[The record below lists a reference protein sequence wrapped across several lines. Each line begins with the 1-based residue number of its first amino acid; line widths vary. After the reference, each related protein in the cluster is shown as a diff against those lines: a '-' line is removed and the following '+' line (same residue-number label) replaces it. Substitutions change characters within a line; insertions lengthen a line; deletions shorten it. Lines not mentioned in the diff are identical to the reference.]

1 VFVYAPT
8 RKENNV
14 LKKTFTYG
22 RLVFGTLLAIVF
34 AYIFYQI
41 SIALRDQKIQ
51 TVHVS
56 LETAGQTVKGTA
68 LLVRDEV
75 VLPDITQPYYSL
87 TRSDGEKVASGDHYA
102 RIFSSSAESIAYNE
116 QLSMQTVYDRLSAIH
131 TTFHENYE
139 LSEINQD
146 IQSLLTIRPN
156 PGQNCSASA
165 VASLDLG
172 NILAKRYYALSDEAN
187 LEDVLNYYNMRL
199 ASSSESYGTLLT
211 TSVGGYYSS
220 TADGFE
226 AILNMENA
234 SNISCKEVQKYISD
248 PAAHTNAFAS
258 CPGRIVTDYRWKF
271 LLPSSAEDAKDLKL
285 NKRYQVSI
293 MGNRISATL
302 TSVSPEIEGMVV
314 LEFTSSADIGKYS
327 AYRTADVTVV
337 IEEYTGY
344 RIPIDAMR
352 MIDGKTGVFCLQGYA
367 ARYVEVDILWKTD
380 RYYIVD
386 ADLTSEDG
394 LFTNDYVIVN
404 TKGIYDGKVVTN
416 TSLSN

>member
-1 VFVYAPT
+1 M
-8 RKENNV
+8 

-34 AYIFYQI
+34 AYIIYQVG
-41 SIALRDQKIQ
+41 IALRDQKIQ

-56 LETAGQTVKGTA
+56 LETAGQTVEGTA

-102 RIFSSSAESIAYNE
+102 RVFSSSAESNSYFDR
-116 QLSMQTVYDRLSAIH
+116 LSMQTVYDRLSAIQ

-139 LSEINQD
+139 LSDVNQD
-146 IQSLLTIRPN
+146 IQALLAIRPN
-156 PGQNCSASA
+156 PGQDFSVSAA
-165 VASLDLG
+165 VSSELG
-172 NILAKRYYALSDEAN
+172 DILAKRHYALTNEAN
-187 LEDVLNYYNMRL
+187 LEDVLNYYTMRL
-199 ASSSESYGTLLT
+199 SSSSESYGTLLT

-226 AILNMENA
+226 SILNMENA

-248 PAAHTNAFAS
+248 PAVHTNAFAS

-271 LLPSSAEDAKDLKL
+271 LLPANAKDAKALKL
-285 NKRYQVSI
+285 DKRYQVSI
-293 MGNRISATL
+293 MGDRITATL

-327 AYRTADVTVV
+327 AYRTAEVTVV

-352 MIDGKTGVFCLQGYA
+352 MIDGKAGVFCLQGYA

-416 TSLSN
+416 TPLSN

>member
-1 VFVYAPT
+1 M
-8 RKENNV
+8 

-34 AYIFYQI
+34 AYIIYQVG
-41 SIALRDQKIQ
+41 IALRDQKIQ

-56 LETAGQTVKGTA
+56 LETAGQTVEGTA

-87 TRSDGEKVASGDHYA
+87 TRSDGEKVASGDHYV
-102 RIFSSSAESIAYNE
+102 RVFSSSAESNSYFDR
-116 QLSMQTVYDRLSAIH
+116 LSMQTVYDRLSAIQ

-139 LSEINQD
+139 LSDVNQD
-146 IQSLLTIRPN
+146 IQALLAIRPN
-156 PGQNCSASA
+156 PGQDFSVSAA
-165 VASLDLG
+165 VSSELG
-172 NILAKRYYALSDEAN
+172 DILAMRHYALTDEAN
-187 LEDVLNYYNMRL
+187 LEDILNYYTMRL
-199 ASSSESYGTLLT
+199 SSSSESYGTLLT

-248 PAAHTNAFAS
+248 PAVHTTAFAS

-271 LLPSSAEDAKDLKL
+271 LLPANAEDAKALKL
-285 NKRYQVSI
+285 DKRYQVSI
-293 MGNRISATL
+293 MGDRITATL

-327 AYRTADVTVV
+327 AYRTAEVTVV

-416 TSLSN
+416 TPLSN

>member
-1 VFVYAPT
+1 M
-8 RKENNV
+8 

-22 RLVFGTLLAIVF
+22 RLVFGTVLAIVF
-34 AYIFYQI
+34 AYIIYQVG
-41 SIALRDQKIQ
+41 IALRDQKIQ

-56 LETAGQTVKGTA
+56 LETAGQTVEGTA

-102 RIFSSSAESIAYNE
+102 RVFSSSAESNSYFDR
-116 QLSMQTVYDRLSAIH
+116 LSMQTVYDRLSAIQ

-139 LSEINQD
+139 LSDVNQD
-146 IQSLLTIRPN
+146 IQALLAIRPN
-156 PGQNCSASA
+156 PGQDFSVSAA
-165 VASLDLG
+165 VSSELG
-172 NILAKRYYALSDEAN
+172 DILAMRHYALTNEAN
-187 LEDVLNYYNMRL
+187 LEDVLNYYTMRL
-199 ASSSESYGTLLT
+199 SSSSESYGTLLT

-226 AILNMENA
+226 SILNMENA

-248 PAAHTNAFAS
+248 PAVHTNAFAS

-271 LLPSSAEDAKDLKL
+271 LLPSNAEDAKALKL
-285 NKRYQVSI
+285 DKRYQVSI
-293 MGNRISATL
+293 MGDRITATL

-327 AYRTADVTVV
+327 AYRTAEVTVV

-352 MIDGKTGVFCLQGYA
+352 MIGGKAGVFCLQGYA

-416 TSLSN
+416 TPLSN